1 MSITN
6 VQKTALNT
14 IIDQFPTKIQ
24 ACIMS
29 IEFLKG
35 QCQKTNIFG
44 YFFIFGLRVF
54 KSLRQI
60 AYQNKCKL
68 ISKEFNRK

>member
-1 MSITN
+1 MYK
-6 VQKTALNT
+6 KTALNT

-44 YFFIFGLRVF
+44 YFFIFGLDLTELLEFEVG
-54 KSLRQI
+54 KQLV
-60 AYQNKCKL
+60 
-68 ISKEFNRK
+68 SKECLLSASGGQI

>member
-1 MSITN
+1 MYK
-6 VQKTALNT
+6 KTALNT

-35 QCQKTNIFG
+35 QCPKTNIFG
-44 YFFIFGLRVF
+44 YFFIFGLD
-54 KSLRQI
+54 L
-60 AYQNKCKL
+60 AEL
-68 ISKEFNRK
+68 LEFEVGKQ